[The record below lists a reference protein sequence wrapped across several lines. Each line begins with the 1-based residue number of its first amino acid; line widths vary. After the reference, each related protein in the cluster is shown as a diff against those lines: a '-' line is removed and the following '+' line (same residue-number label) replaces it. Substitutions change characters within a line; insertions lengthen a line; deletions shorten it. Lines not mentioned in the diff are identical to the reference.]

1 MDTVNKYGQTVLN
14 MKVCGQEENRMVKV
28 KFGMLMAMYS
38 MVNGRT
44 IKLMVLESTHI

>member
-28 KFGMLMAMYS
+28 KFGMLMVMYS

-44 IKLMVLESTHI
+44 IKLMVLEYTHI